1 MLLFNQKL
9 INKSAI
15 IISFLLFSA
24 CATVKDPLGIYKIT
38 QLRSD
43 AESIFRRQN
52 LIVSEVM
59 ILTMDKESETLS
71 AAEQEMLDACVDL
84 NAYAVRVRDKLGDQ
98 LLGEQLIAQ
107 QRVLNSLDA
116 CDAATSKVEDLVR
129 SGSYKEMDQ
138 AAFISEPEL

>member
-9 INKSAI
+9 INKSV

-43 AESIFRRQN
+43 AESIFMRQN

-59 ILTMDKESETLS
+59 ILTMDEESETLS

-84 NAYAVRVRDKLGDQ
+84 NAYAIRVRDKLGDQ
-98 LLGEQLIAQ
+98 LFGEQLLAQ

-116 CDAATSKVEDLVR
+116 CDVATNKLENLVR
-129 SGSYKEMDQ
+129 SGSYKDMDQ
-138 AAFISEPEL
+138 AIFISEPEL